1 MSILAMTEFVKDI
14 HARNFGSTTEII
26 DEIIEGLKFSHIVD
40 TRINLFI
47 KDEIVAVIF
56 TDCDTLTYIDEY
68 EEISVKKPY
77 NTYEFL
83 IRVIV

>member
-1 MSILAMTEFVKDI
+1 MTELICDI
-14 HARNFGSTTEII
+14 HVRNFGSTTEII
-26 DEIIEGLKFSHIVD
+26 DEIIEKLKFSHIVD
-40 TRINLFI
+40 IRINLFI

-77 NTYEFL
+77 DTYEFL

>member
-1 MSILAMTEFVKDI
+1 MSILAMTEL
-14 HARNFGSTTEII
+14 II
-26 DEIIEGLKFSHIVD
+26 DFYPCECGSITKVIDELIEKLKFSHIVD